1 MDGFLLYIPTMFLC
15 HNVFLDTA
23 CDCVFIHFLVSI
35 SLLLQY
41 RIHILTTPWWK
52 HLSYYVL
59 PVSIL
64 SLIFNIPMFINL
76 QVYCYVKNVTVFENW
91 QKMSHLKCHSKIF
104 TVLIRV

>member
-1 MDGFLLYIPTMFLC
+1 MDGFLLYIPTMFLY

-23 CDCVFIHFLVSI
+23 CDCVLIHFLVSI

-76 QVYCYVKNVTVFENW
+76 QVYCYVENVTVFENL
-91 QKMSHLKCHSKIF
+91 QKC
-104 TVLIRV
+104 LI